1 MRWRI
6 TLSCFVLATSTN
18 ERDRY
23 IESERKK
30 INYHNF
36 YLLNNNYYDGV
47 LYKKL
52 SRALYIIYYN

>member
-6 TLSCFVLATSTN
+6 TLNCFVLATRTN

-30 INYHNF
+30 SN
-36 YLLNNNYYDGV
+36 YLLNDNYYDGV
-47 LYKKL
+47 LYKLL
-52 SRALYIIYYN
+52 SDALYNITYYYN